1 MIINGKKNTGY
12 ESIRLS
18 DSSLVTISNSIDKNH
33 KYDKLY
39 LINNFLDNNKPNLI
53 IKFNFHSLL

>member
-39 LINNFLDNNKPNLI
+39 LINNFLKIINLI
-53 IKFNFHSLL
+53 